1 MNELLIDFIREKRID
16 SFQKVSFLLF
26 LHQHAS
32 QEGVSRE
39 FARQLN
45 FAADPLLEEV
55 VQDLK
60 ASGVLEQQG
69 EHYRLP
75 NQPEVFHGMQHL
87 AQAYEDPMT
96 RQALLGR
103 LYRRHAA

>member
-1 MNELLIDFIREKRID
+1 MNELLINFIREKRID

-45 FAADPLLEEV
+45 FTADPLLDEV

-60 ASGVLEQQG
+60 ASGILEEQ
-69 EHYRLP
+69 EDRYRLP
-75 NQPEVFHGMQHL
+75 NQPEVFHGMHSL
-87 AQAYEDPMT
+87 AQAYQDPMT

-103 LYRRHAA
+103 LYRRQAA